1 MECNTLLTPLKGQA
15 MSFQS
20 RPLEEQVIVITG
32 ASSGIGL
39 ATAQLAASRG
49 ARVVLVARSDEA
61 LENIA
66 KQINS
71 QGGQAIA
78 VHCDVASRSEVAAAA
93 RKAIEAFGRIDTWI
107 NNAGVSIFG
116 RLDQV
121 SEEDARRLFD
131 TNFWG
136 VVNGCMVALSHM
148 RTNANGGSII
158 NVGSEVS
165 EAIIPLQAMYSAS
178 KHAVKGYN
186 DGLRVELEEVDEA
199 NIAVSLIQPTAVDT
213 PYPQH
218 ARNYMDHEAKLPTP
232 MIDPEKV
239 AEAIL
244 DTALKPTRARKV
256 GTMASLN
263 TTIAKISP
271 AMGDKLAAKQV
282 DRQHYDERPRHPAG
296 ALHHPSATTG
306 VVGQTHGT
314 GGYQHA

>member
-1 MECNTLLTPLKGQA
+1 MKEEHTFTQIKGQA
-15 MSFQS
+15 MSFQP
-20 RPLEEQVIVITG
+20 RPLEDQVIAITG

-49 ARVVLVARSDEA
+49 ARVVLIARSDEA

-66 KQINS
+66 HDIVAR
-71 QGGQAIA
+71 GGQAIA
-78 VHCDVASRSEVAAAA
+78 VHCDVGKRTEVAQAA
-93 RKAIEAFGRIDTWI
+93 RRAIEAFGRIDTWI
-107 NNAGVSIFG
+107 NNAGVSIYG
-116 RLDQV
+116 RLDQI

-136 VVNGCMVALSHM
+136 VVNGCMVALSHL
-148 RTNANGGSII
+148 RANPNGGSII

-218 ARNYMDHEAKLPTP
+218 ARNYMNREAKLPTP

-244 DTALKPTRARKV
+244 ETAINPTRAKKV
-256 GTMASLN
+256 GAMATIN
-263 TTIAKISP
+263 TTIAKLTP
-271 AMGDKLAAKQV
+271 GLGDKLAAKQA
-282 DRQHYDERPRHPAG
+282 DRQHYDEPPRNPAG
-296 ALHHPSATTG
+296 ALHYPSATTG

-314 GGYQHA
+314 GGYHHA